1 MQLKFGEV
9 QPGIVRG
16 SEDRFSLVRGTSR
29 RAIVNGGAD
38 TMAMKIIG
46 FNYKTLP
53 NIKSRLTWK
62 WGKFQTEILCKIA
75 DERARGVGRGTLG
88 CRKTAMGWMQA
99 FAPFSHPCGISA
111 QHAFDP
117 IWHLVSLRGFLVDN
131 QDTFFVVIFLCVN
144 AHNLHVQGG

>member
-16 SEDRFSLVRGTSR
+16 SEDRFSLLRGTSR

-75 DERARGVGRGTLG
+75 NERARGVVRGTLG
-88 CRKTAMGWMQA
+88 CRKTAMGCRHSLHLAIHVA
-99 FAPFSHPCGISA
+99 FPHSTRLTRYGTSSPFG
-111 QHAFDP
+111 
-117 IWHLVSLRGFLVDN
+117 GFLVDN